1 MAMQAST
8 TRRGLLAGGAAA
20 AVAGA
25 ALGTARRSAA
35 QRGGGEAVRIGLILP
50 MTGPFASTGRQVEAA
65 VRAYLGANGET
76 FGGRR
81 VELLVRDDT
90 GVAPDITRRLAQ
102 ELVVRERVRFLAGFG
117 LTPLALAAAPIATE
131 AKVPMVVMAAA
142 TSIIVQRSPY
152 ILRTSFT
159 LPQATVPIA
168 DWAARNGIRN
178 CATLVSDYAPGL
190 DAERAFKER
199 FTAAGG
205 RVPLELRAPLRNPDF
220 APFLQRVHDAKP
232 EALFIFVPSGE
243 GAAAMKQ
250 FAERGLREA
259 GIRLIG
265 TGDLTDDDILNDMG
279 EPAIGV
285 VTSHHYSAAHDS
297 AENRAFLAAYRRVAP
312 DVRPNFM
319 AVGGW
324 DGMHLIAEGLKRA
337 GGGASGD
344 QLLAAMKGLSWTSP
358 RGPITIDAN
367 TRDIVQDIYIRRVE
381 RRDGQLWN
389 IEFDRIAQV
398 RDPGT

>member
-1 MAMQAST
+1 MRMGGM
-8 TRRGLLAGGAAA
+8 TRRGLIGAAA
-20 AVAGA
+20 LTASAPGRRAAAQAGA
-25 ALGTARRSAA
+25 
-35 QRGGGEAVRIGLILP
+35 GEVLRIGLILP

-65 VRAYLGANGET
+65 VRTYLRTNGES

-81 VELLVRDDT
+81 VEILLRDDT
-90 GVAPDITRRLAQ
+90 GVAPDLTRRLAQ
-102 ELVVRERVRFLAGFG
+102 ELVVRERAQVLAGFG
-117 LTPLALAAAPIATE
+117 LTPPALAAAPVATE
-131 AKVPMVVMAAA
+131 AKMPMVVMAAGS
-142 TSIIVQRSPY
+142 SIIVQRSPF

-159 LPQATVPIA
+159 LPQATMPIA
-168 DWAARNGIRN
+168 EWAAKNGIRSA
-178 CATLVSDYAPGL
+178 ATLVTDFAPGL

-199 FTAAGG
+199 FTAGG
-205 RVPLELRAPLRNPDF
+205 GQVALELRTPLRNPDY
-220 APFLQRVHDAKP
+220 APFLQRVRDAKP
-232 EALFIFVPSGE
+232 EALFVFVPSGE
-243 GAAAMKQ
+243 GAAVMKQ

-285 VTSHHYSAAHDS
+285 ITSHHYSAAHDS
-297 AENRAFLAAYRRVAP
+297 PENRAFLQAFRQGYPAM
-312 DVRPNFM
+312 RPNFM

-324 DGMHLIAEGLKRA
+324 DGMHLIAEGLRRT
-337 GGGASGD
+337 GGATDGER
-344 QLLAAMKGLSWTSP
+344 LLAAMKGLSWTSP
-358 RGPITIDAN
+358 RGPVTIDAN

-389 IEFDRIAQV
+389 VEFDKVAQV